1 MQPIF
6 FSFASGLHYR
16 KTVKLH
22 FRRIS
27 TFYLM
32 VSIYENS
39 SFRRFLSFLTAGNK
53 SKCGTLQR
61 LTDPQQSTDEPIF
74 RPVSSQN
81 RQVSQRKPFVLSPI
95 SAQTSSRLRIHGTS
109 VPSTLHTRAPTCP
122 SHPKVACNSRTRVT
136 QQHELIR
143 TCNTLKGNCMRNCGT
158 PCRPLSKSHVIP
170 PGPHSSTAQKQR
182 NINDPISNSE
192 TSSRELRAKLL
203 SFTRFLGSHA
213 RRPPRGLR
221 GNRGVAAA
229 LVGGGRVR
237 ARRRTP
243 DWRPPRGLGA
253 LAGLRDDAP
262 GHTSATQRRR
272 CGGRRRDRRARAGF
286 EIDHSE
292 RSSRV
297 AISRAAGPDGARNT
311 SGATSTARDLAGQQ
325 QRRKSGGPQQA
336 APRPAAAQ

>member
-1 MQPIF
+1 M
-6 FSFASGLHYR
+6 
-16 KTVKLH
+16 
-22 FRRIS
+22 
-27 TFYLM
+27 
-32 VSIYENS
+32 
-39 SFRRFLSFLTAGNK
+39 SFRLFSSFLTAGNK

-61 LTDPQQSTDEPIF
+61 LTDPQQSTVGPIF
-74 RPVSSQN
+74 RPVSPRK
-81 RQVSQRKPFVLSPI
+81 RQVMQGKPFALSPI
-95 SAQTSSRLRIHGTS
+95 PTQTSSRLRIHGTS

-170 PGPHSSTAQKQR
+170 PGPDSSIAQKQR

-203 SFTRFLGSHA
+203 SFTRFLGSPA

-229 LVGGGRVR
+229 LVGGGRAR

-243 DWRPPRGLGA
+243 DWRPPRGLRGPGRA
-253 LAGLRDDAP
+253 SRRRSRPHVSDTAPPVWRAPEGPEGTGGLRDRP
-262 GHTSATQRRR
+262 L
-272 CGGRRRDRRARAGF
+272 RAAGP
-286 EIDHSE
+286 
-292 RSSRV
+292 RV
-297 AISRAAGPDGARNT
+297 AISRAAGPDGAQNT

-325 QRRKSGGPQQA
+325 QRRRSGGPQQA